1 MSETLID
8 RLRSKLAQAFATT
21 WEHTQPVSVE
31 FEPETRLCDDGTLVA
46 GARYLV
52 QARGGNWVEVHR
64 EPVAILADAAA
75 VDDFIARGLS
85 ILLMKHPSWPK

>member
-1 MSETLID
+1 VSETLID

-31 FEPETRLCDDGTLVA
+31 LDPETRLRDDGKLVA

-52 QARGGNWVEVHR
+52 QARNGDWIEVHR
-64 EPVAILADAAA
+64 EAAVILADAVA